1 MSKLASFTLMLT
13 ASLCLTLGAFAAD
26 KAKLKCPV
34 SGHEASKDHAVA
46 YKAGEVYFCCDDC
59 PKAFKATTEKF
70 AAKANHQLVASG
82 QYKETKCPL
91 TGKPLN
97 NAMTAKVSGVTVK
110 FCCGGCKAKVAK
122 AAKGDEKI
130 DLVFNDK
137 AFDKNFEK
145 VADAKK

>member
-1 MSKLASFTLMLT
+1 MLAVSLCFTLG
-13 ASLCLTLGAFAAD
+13 SFAAD
-26 KAKLKCPV
+26 KPKLKCPV
-34 SGHEASKDHAVA
+34 SGKVIEKDHAVA

-59 PKAFKATTEKF
+59 PKAFKAAQDKF
-70 AAKANHQLVASG
+70 AAKANHQLVVTG

-97 NAMTAKVSGVTVK
+97 SAMTAQVAGVNVK
-110 FCCGGCKAKVAK
+110 FCCAGCKGAVSK
-122 AAKGDEKI
+122 AKGDAKLN
-130 DLVFNDK
+130 LVFSDK